1 MLTAKEIYVLGKAAV
16 TENRDDYYRRVG
28 SDIISQHPEKFI
40 ANIDITIA
48 RLERVKNL
56 VIEYQGDLEEEE
68 EDEPEW

>member
-1 MLTAKEIYVLGKAAV
+1 MT
-16 TENRDDYYRRVG
+16 
-28 SDIISQHPEKFI
+28 IIGSQHPEKFI
-40 ANIDITIA
+40 ANIDIMIA